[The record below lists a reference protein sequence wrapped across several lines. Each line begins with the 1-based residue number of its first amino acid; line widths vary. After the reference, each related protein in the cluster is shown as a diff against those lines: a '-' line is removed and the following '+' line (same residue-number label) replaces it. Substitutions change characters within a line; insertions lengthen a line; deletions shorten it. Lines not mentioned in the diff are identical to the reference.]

1 MIKVT
6 VHRPQLSNNN
16 FPAKVAFKYGIYWIF
31 NTAFTMFTEN
41 LAGFLLVYFLKNINY
56 CVNGNLS

>member
-41 LAGFLLVYFLKNINY
+41 LAGFLLVYF
-56 CVNGNLS
+56 